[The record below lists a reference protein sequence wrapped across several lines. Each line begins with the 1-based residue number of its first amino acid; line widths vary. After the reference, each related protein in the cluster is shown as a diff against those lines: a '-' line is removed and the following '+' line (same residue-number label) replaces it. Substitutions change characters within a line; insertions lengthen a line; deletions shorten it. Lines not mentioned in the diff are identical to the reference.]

1 MQQKVRLLNKIKKVK
16 IRFIIIL
23 VYIFISFNCI
33 GQDKIVKIKS
43 DSIFISFFYKSKKAT
58 RYTKNDTTYYL
69 TKRVTDTSFMLS
81 KYQKGKLVWS
91 KKMQAIIAKD
101 SLVVNAKMTDIR
113 GKSKKKYY
121 LGIEIP

>member
-1 MQQKVRLLNKIKKVK
+1 MKIRLLV
-16 IRFIIIL
+16 IL
-23 VYIFISFNCI
+23 VCIFISFNCI

-58 RYTKNDTTYYL
+58 RYTKNDTTCYL

-101 SLVVNAKMTDIR
+101 SLVVNDKMRDLK
-113 GKSKKKYY
+113 GKSKIIKSKAKYY
-121 LGIEIP
+121 LGKEML

>member
-1 MQQKVRLLNKIKKVK
+1 MKIRLLV
-16 IRFIIIL
+16 IL
-23 VYIFISFNCI
+23 VCIFISFNCI

-43 DSIFISFFYKSKKAT
+43 DSIFISFFYKSKKVT
-58 RYTKNDTTYYL
+58 RYTKNDSTYYL

-101 SLVVNAKMTDIR
+101 SLVVYDKMR
-113 GKSKKKYY
+113 GLKGKSKIIKSKAKYY
-121 LGIEIP
+121 LGKEML